1 MRQHGQ
7 KTEGRISWHFRNVI
21 ENEEGT
27 KTTLP
32 FIQNTKQ
39 LSYYLDLDEQLKN
52 EIEAVSRLYPLKI
65 SEHYLNIMDRG
76 NPLCPIRRQSIP
88 SVEELLEIGLLDP
101 LNEKGYSETPVFI
114 KKYRG
119 RGVFLVSAECAMHCR
134 FCNRRR
140 FVGKGWNPRK
150 YQNETLRYIEN
161 NNDIKEVILSG
172 GDPFMLA
179 ADELEYVLGYLRTIK
194 RIKTI
199 RISSRVPAVF
209 PNGLCSEHFNVIRK
223 SKPIWI
229 IIHVNHPKEITPDF
243 VENVKRLRD
252 AGGIVL
258 SQSVLLRGVN
268 DCPFILMNLFE
279 SLVECGVKPY
289 YLFQFDE
296 VKGAMHFKVN
306 IQSGIE
312 IMRFLRKNLSG
323 LALPYY
329 VCDIPGGLG
338 KVPIDYRYVKR
349 KKGNAV
355 YFEGFTGETGVYVDD
370 GEKSH
375 CMKCGLCKST

>member
-1 MRQHGQ
+1 MRQRGQ

-21 ENEEGT
+21 KSEEGT

-32 FIQNTKQ
+32 FIQNTEQ
-39 LSYYLDLDEQLKN
+39 LSYCLDLDEQLKN
-52 EIEAVSRLYPLKI
+52 EIEAVSRLYPLKV
-65 SEHYLNIMDRG
+65 SEHYLNIMDKD

-88 SVEELLEIGLLDP
+88 SVDELLEIGMLDP

-134 FCNRRR
+134 FCNRKRL
-140 FVGKGWNPRK
+140 VGKGWNPRK
-150 YQNETLRYIEN
+150 YQKETLRYIEN

-179 ADELEYVLGYLRTIK
+179 ADELEYVLGYLRTIR

-199 RISSRVPAVF
+199 RISSRVPVVF
-209 PNGLCSEHFNVIRK
+209 PNGLCAEHFNVIRNN
-223 SKPIWI
+223 KPIWI

-243 VENVKRLRD
+243 VEIVRRFRD

-258 SQSVLLRGVN
+258 SQTVLLRGVN
-268 DCPFILMNLFE
+268 DCPFIMMKLFE
-279 SLVECGVKPY
+279 NLVDCGVKPY

-296 VKGAMHFKVN
+296 VKGAMHFKVS
-306 IQSGIE
+306 IQRGIE

-349 KKGNAV
+349 KKGDAV
-355 YFEGFTGETGVYVDD
+355 YFEGFTGKTGVYIDD

-375 CMKCGLCKST
+375 CMQCGSCKST